1 MKDLRP
7 AALLAA
13 SIVGP
18 LAALMVACPAA
29 ASPAGDIA
37 GTWECRQP
45 GVEYHNKPPILY
57 VADTGGD
64 QVTIEVD
71 GFAREIYGRS
81 AVLADQDGWFKVKPA
96 QGQEFMIRPEG
107 AAKQRTPSMGL
118 RFTDAK
124 GDYRCLRLPLSG
136 TPTAAPTPA
145 QGAPAAESA
154 PPAAAEP
161 GAAPAASG
169 EPPAPQPGMPSEGA
183 VKKDY

>member
-7 AALLAA
+7 AFFAALL
-13 SIVGP
+13 G
-18 LAALMVACPAA
+18 ACPAL

-57 VADTGGD
+57 VADTGSD

-81 AVLADQDGWFKVKPA
+81 EVLADQDGWFKVKPA
-96 QGQEFMIRPEG
+96 QGQEFMIRPEP
-107 AAKQRTPSMGL
+107 AKQKTPSMGL
-118 RFTDAK
+118 RFADAK
-124 GDYRCLRLPLSG
+124 NDYRCLRLPSSG
-136 TPTAAPTPA
+136 TPAPATAPAPA
-145 QGAPAAESA
+145 APAAESA
-154 PPAAAEP
+154 PPAPAEP
-161 GAAPAASG
+161 GSAPAPAVEPAAP
-169 EPPAPQPGMPSEGA
+169 QTGMPSEGA